1 MNLSSCR
8 SVFEKSK
15 LKQESAVGEP
25 ILAQASI
32 GLEFPS
38 KMIIEEQIAMPRR
51 PTAKSLES
59 LHATL
64 QKLEQAS
71 DHYAEDASLSEL
83 KQVVLNRIIDLEL
96 SKTLV
101 VEGEENECDPGAADL
116 ASLPLI
122 REERISETIGEPLP
136 LEKLD

>member
-1 MNLSSCR
+1 
-8 SVFEKSK
+8 
-15 LKQESAVGEP
+15 
-25 ILAQASI
+25 
-32 GLEFPS
+32 
-38 KMIIEEQIAMPRR
+38 MPRR

-71 DHYAEDASLSEL
+71 DPDAEDASMSEL
-83 KQVVLNRIIDLEL
+83 KQVVLNRIIDIEL

-101 VEGEENECDPGAADL
+101 VEGEESESDPGAEDI

-122 REERISETIGEPLP
+122 REERVAESVGDQLP

>member
-1 MNLSSCR
+1 
-8 SVFEKSK
+8 
-15 LKQESAVGEP
+15 
-25 ILAQASI
+25 
-32 GLEFPS
+32 
-38 KMIIEEQIAMPRR
+38 MPRR

-71 DHYAEDASLSEL
+71 DPDAEDVSISEL
-83 KQVVLNRIIDLEL
+83 KQVVLNRIIDIEL

-101 VEGEENECDPGAADL
+101 VEGEESESDPGAADI

-122 REERISETIGEPLP
+122 REERVAESVGDQLP

>member
-1 MNLSSCR
+1 
-8 SVFEKSK
+8 
-15 LKQESAVGEP
+15 
-25 ILAQASI
+25 
-32 GLEFPS
+32 
-38 KMIIEEQIAMPRR
+38 MPRR

-71 DHYAEDASLSEL
+71 DRDAEDASISDL

-101 VEGEENECDPGAADL
+101 IEGEESESELGAADM
-116 ASLPLI
+116 ASLPSI
-122 REERISETIGEPLP
+122 RDERASEIVGDQLQ

>member
-1 MNLSSCR
+1 
-8 SVFEKSK
+8 
-15 LKQESAVGEP
+15 
-25 ILAQASI
+25 
-32 GLEFPS
+32 
-38 KMIIEEQIAMPRR
+38 MPRR

-71 DHYAEDASLSEL
+71 DPYAEDASISDL

-101 VEGEENECDPGAADL
+101 IEGEESESELGVADIAL
-116 ASLPLI
+116 LPSI
-122 REERISETIGEPLP
+122 RDERVSEIIGDQLP

>member
-1 MNLSSCR
+1 
-8 SVFEKSK
+8 
-15 LKQESAVGEP
+15 
-25 ILAQASI
+25 
-32 GLEFPS
+32 
-38 KMIIEEQIAMPRR
+38 MPRR

-71 DHYAEDASLSEL
+71 DPDAEDVSISEL
-83 KQVVLNRIIDLEL
+83 KQVVLNRIIDIEL

-101 VEGEENECDPGAADL
+101 VEGEESESDHGAEDI

-122 REERISETIGEPLP
+122 REERVAESVGDQLP

>member
-1 MNLSSCR
+1 M
-8 SVFEKSK
+8 
-15 LKQESAVGEP
+15 
-25 ILAQASI
+25 
-32 GLEFPS
+32 
-38 KMIIEEQIAMPRR
+38 AMPRR

-64 QKLEQAS
+64 QKLEQTS
-71 DHYAEDASLSEL
+71 DPDAEDASIAEL

-101 VEGEENECDPGAADL
+101 IEDGEYERDLGAADP

-122 REERISETIGEPLP
+122 REERVTENVGDQLP

>member
-1 MNLSSCR
+1 
-8 SVFEKSK
+8 
-15 LKQESAVGEP
+15 
-25 ILAQASI
+25 
-32 GLEFPS
+32 
-38 KMIIEEQIAMPRR
+38 MPRR

-71 DHYAEDASLSEL
+71 DPDAEDVSISEL
-83 KQVVLNRIIDLEL
+83 KQVVLNRIIDIEL

-101 VEGEENECDPGAADL
+101 VEGEESESDPGAEDI

-122 REERISETIGEPLP
+122 REERVAESVGDQLP